1 MKQYFYVK
9 TLIVLLSSVFVM
21 TSCKKY
27 TCECTA
33 YNLYTPES
41 SGYTTF
47 TVKGSKAKRKQ
58 LCTDKSTQADNDGNY
73 TTCVIK

>member
-1 MKQYFYVK
+1 MKQHLHIF
-9 TLIVLLSSVFVM
+9 TIGIGILMLQTM

-33 YNLYTPES
+33 YNLNNPAQGGQTNYKVKKRDRDEMCTAK
-41 SGYTTF
+41 F
-47 TVKGSKAKRKQ
+47 TQ
-58 LCTDKSTQADNDGNY
+58 PDINGNY